1 MNKYVVITLNDNGLN
16 EMSFMSLE
24 AANNFIVNEV
34 VKELRE
40 NPGYQKWTDKNQIAV
55 INEKEK
61 KLLSIRTL
69 IVEDILTKLGGL
81 VDEKYR

>member
-34 VKELRE
+34 VEELRE
-40 NPGYQKWTDKNQIAV
+40 NPGYQKWTNKNQIAV

-81 VDEKYR
+81 IDEKYR

>member
-40 NPGYQKWTDKNQIAV
+40 NPGYQKWTNKNQIAV

-81 VDEKYR
+81 IDEKYR

>member
-1 MNKYVVITLNDNGLN
+1 MNKYIVITLNDNGLN

-40 NPGYQKWTDKNQIAV
+40 NPGYQKWTNKNQIAV

-69 IVEDILTKLGGL
+69 IVEDSLTKLGGL